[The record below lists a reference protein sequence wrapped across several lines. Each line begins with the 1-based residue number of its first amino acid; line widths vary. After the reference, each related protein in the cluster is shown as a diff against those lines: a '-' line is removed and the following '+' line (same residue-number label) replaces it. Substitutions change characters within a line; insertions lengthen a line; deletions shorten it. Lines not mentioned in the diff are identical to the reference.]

1 MKGSSFD
8 LLLVAASAS
17 GMLPTLITKLL
28 EFNEGSKE
36 SMGESIKGSQTR
48 AALFDLTFL
57 MLIYAVQCFDSDTV
71 LAGMKPGFFHTWAR
85 ECMLEEG
92 RIKSLYGFQEQESQV
107 EKISVSVSIIRRLN
121 AGCVVGGQ
129 PAAADQHRRDPH
141 PGDQVAQRD
150 EQHPRRHEG
159 DHPGLRDGGDSG
171 RQVQQADGHALLAA
185 VLPASLHHL
194 VVVEVRWGRGWLQFE
209 IFKRLCC
216 QLLTTFYNVFS
227 YAHYTNWTGWS
238 QTGGGG
244 KPVSPVDIADRFLNV
259 TSDSEEES
267 LPYLTQRVQMMVS
280 LVLSCTRDIHTM
292 DVNSRE

>member
-107 EKISVSVSIIRRLN
+107 DSLLQQINTGEIRTQVIKWHNVMNNIHGVMKEIILGCEMGAIAGDKYNRLT
-121 AGCVVGGQ
+121 ATLCSRLCCLPVCITSWLS
-129 PAAADQHRRDPH
+129 RY
-141 PGDQVAQRD
+141 
-150 EQHPRRHEG
+150 
-159 DHPGLRDGGDSG
+159 DG
-171 RQVQQADGHALLAA
+171 V
-185 VLPASLHHL
+185 
-194 VVVEVRWGRGWLQFE
+194 RGWL
-209 IFKRLCC
+209 
-216 QLLTTFYNVFS
+216 
-227 YAHYTNWTGWS
+227 
-238 QTGGGG
+238 
-244 KPVSPVDIADRFLNV
+244 
-259 TSDSEEES
+259 
-267 LPYLTQRVQMMVS
+267 
-280 LVLSCTRDIHTM
+280 
-292 DVNSRE
+292 